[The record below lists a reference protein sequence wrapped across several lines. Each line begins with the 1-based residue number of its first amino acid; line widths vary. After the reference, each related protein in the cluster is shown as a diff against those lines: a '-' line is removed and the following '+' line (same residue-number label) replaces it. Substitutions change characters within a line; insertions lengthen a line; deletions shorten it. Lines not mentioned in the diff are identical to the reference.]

1 MSMSLAKGHEQ
12 PKVLV
17 DKAALPFIGNPGDGM
32 DTDVPFVELM
42 KQKILWEEWYTRRFS
57 GINVGTLNPEER
69 KLLEMDPNKLLD
81 PALLNY
87 LRREVRS

>member
-1 MSMSLAKGHEQ
+1 
-12 PKVLV
+12 
-17 DKAALPFIGNPGDGM
+17 M

>member
-1 MSMSLAKGHEQ
+1 MA
-12 PKVLV
+12 V
-17 DKAALPFIGNPGDGM
+17 

>member
-1 MSMSLAKGHEQ
+1 
-12 PKVLV
+12 
-17 DKAALPFIGNPGDGM
+17 M

-42 KQKILWEEWYTRRFS
+42 KQKILWEDWYTRRFS
-57 GINVGTLNPEER
+57 GINVGTLSPEER

>member
-1 MSMSLAKGHEQ
+1 
-12 PKVLV
+12 
-17 DKAALPFIGNPGDGM
+17 M

-57 GINVGTLNPEER
+57 GINVGTLSPEER

>member
-1 MSMSLAKGHEQ
+1 
-12 PKVLV
+12 
-17 DKAALPFIGNPGDGM
+17 M

-57 GINVGTLNPEER
+57 GINVGTLSPEER

-87 LRREVRS
+87 LRRELRS